1 MDENMLASLF
11 EGEYPFFKDCNN
23 ILLYGEPGVGKSQI
37 MNMFANKQKQYNL
50 KFFSVNALR
59 SQDVEMKNKT
69 YNVLFASKEID
80 DMEKPNTVLILDHI
94 DLSNEVTRKHLLM
107 LIRDREVVD
116 VRTDGKRK
124 LQNEKLYILAS
135 AYPTSHF
142 DYPVLPDEILE
153 QFQRIKFN

>member
-1 MDENMLASLF
+1 MT
-11 EGEYPFFKDCNN
+11 K
-23 ILLYGEPGVGKSQI
+23 I
-37 MNMFANKQKQYNL
+37 NKG
-50 KFFSVNALR
+50 
-59 SQDVEMKNKT
+59 
-69 YNVLFASKEID
+69 
-80 DMEKPNTVLILDHI
+80 NTNHI

-107 LIRDREVVD
+107 LIRDREAAE